1 MESVMQAGALR
12 NRTCRLQTP
21 EVLVIRVLL
30 VSDVRLYRDG
40 LAQCLA
46 QHDRL
51 DVVGMAG
58 SGAEALDI
66 ASRHRP
72 DIVLLDMGMASSVQL
87 VRVLREVT
95 PGAKVVAYAVAGDES
110 DVISYAEAGVAGY
123 VARDGSALDLVRAIQ
138 SVADGELI
146 CSPQVAAKAFHRLA
160 MLSAATQ
167 ASTTTTLTMREREI
181 VALIAEGLSNKQ
193 IARRLTI
200 TLATVKHHVH
210 NVLEKLQVARR
221 GEAVVAAR
229 TRLLFPN

>member
-1 MESVMQAGALR
+1 
-12 NRTCRLQTP
+12 
-21 EVLVIRVLL
+21 
-30 VSDVRLYRDG
+30 
-40 LAQCLA
+40 
-46 QHDRL
+46 
-51 DVVGMAG
+51 MAG
-58 SGAEALDI
+58 SGAEALDL

-72 DIVLLDMGMASSVQL
+72 EIVLLDMGMASSVHL

-210 NVLEKLQVARR
+210 NVLEKLQVERR